1 MMQIRTQKYAE
12 IAYPLV
18 ANMKVNK
25 EFKQTD
31 PEKYKR
37 QYELQNEYRTQ
48 ALNLPTMILQSGLA
62 QSIGFLMAKAK
73 NDSSEAKAKTKAF
86 QKLLE
91 HLEKLLKDSVKP
103 NKTLHETIL
112 ESDIVQYQRLTRNA
126 IEASSWL
133 KRYTQALLEKDKK
146 QEQNNATDA

>member
-1 MMQIRTQKYAE
+1 MQIRTQTYAE
-12 IAYPLV
+12 LAYPLV
-18 ANMKVNK
+18 ASMKADK
-25 EFKQTD
+25 ELKQTN
-31 PEKYKR
+31 PEMYKKK
-37 QYELQNEYRTQ
+37 YELQNEYRTQ

-62 QSIGFLMAKAK
+62 QTIGFLMAKSK
-73 NDSSEAKAKTKAF
+73 KDSSEVTAKTQAF

-91 HLEKLLKDSVKP
+91 HLENLLKDSIKP

-133 KRYTQALLEKDKK
+133 KRYTEALLEKDKK
-146 QEQNNATDA
+146 QEQNNDSFDA

>member
-1 MMQIRTQKYAE
+1 
-12 IAYPLV
+12 
-18 ANMKVNK
+18 
-25 EFKQTD
+25 
-31 PEKYKR
+31 
-37 QYELQNEYRTQ
+37 
-48 ALNLPTMILQSGLA
+48 
-62 QSIGFLMAKAK
+62 MAKAK
-73 NDSSEAKAKTKAF
+73 MIVLKQKQNQSLS
-86 QKLLE
+86 KLLE